1 VANGSPTAKGGKQ
14 MKIVSVC
21 ACTVGIARTFMAK
34 TAIEEEAKKRG
45 WSCKVDAKPA
55 AREDALAAVEAAK

>member
-1 VANGSPTAKGGKQ
+1 